1 MAWYDRYL
9 GRKPNKKKAM
19 PFIRGYNGAGN
30 GRLFADFKSSSTSA
44 DSEIYTAL
52 KSLRN
57 RSRELAR
64 NDGYVARYLKM
75 LVNNVVGEH
84 GIRISMKAR
93 NDDGSLDVVANR
105 IIETEFYK
113 WAKVGNCT
121 ADGKLSFLDA
131 QKLFIQNLAR
141 DGEVLIRHI
150 KDSSNEFGYSM
161 QFLEADH
168 LDEEKNNKTPTGQI
182 RMGVQINSFGKP
194 IAYHLFKNHPDAN
207 PNQYLSPQQKHIV
220 VQAEEIIHAFM
231 QDRAEQTR
239 GVPFTSSVMTSI
251 RMLQGYL
258 EAELVSARVSASKM
272 GFFVGS
278 GDEDYVGEEYENQYA
293 PIMNAEAGTFEQL
306 PNGTTLE
313 TFDPNHPN
321 SAFSDFQKSVLR
333 EIASGL
339 NVSYVELANNLEGV
353 NYSSIRQG
361 TIADR
366 DNYRILQKFMIE
378 HFVEPVFR
386 KWLDMAIASGKINLP
401 ITKFDKFA
409 DAVTFIPRSYE
420 WVDPQKEANANI
432 SLLQNGLVTLQD
444 IQKKYGRDV
453 EELFEE
459 LDREN
464 KLAENYDVEYATQPY
479 GSKQPAEP
487 NINGGSIE
495 DEQ

>member
-1 MAWYDRYL
+1 MAWYDRYI
-9 GRKPNKKKAM
+9 GRKPKKKPQTFKRSYSA
-19 PFIRGYNGAGN
+19 AST
-30 GRLFADFKSSSTSA
+30 GRLFADFNSSSSSA

-52 KSLRN
+52 KTLRN
-57 RSRELAR
+57 RSRELSR

-93 NDDGSLDVVANR
+93 NDDNSLDVVANR

-113 WAKVGNCT
+113 WAKIGSCT

-150 KDSSNEFGYSM
+150 KDTSNDFGYSM
-161 QFLEADH
+161 QFLESDH
-168 LDEEKNNKTPTGQI
+168 LDEQKNTKTANGQI
-182 RMGVQINSFGKP
+182 KMGVEINQFGKP
-194 IAYHLFKNHPDAN
+194 TAYHLFKNHPDQYPTSYTN
-207 PNQYLSPQQKHIV
+207 PNQRHITV
-220 VQAEEIIHAFM
+220 KADEMIHAFM

-251 RMLQGYL
+251 KMLNGYL
-258 EAELVSARVSASKM
+258 EAELVSARVGASKM

-278 GDEDYVGEEYENQYA
+278 GDEDYVGEEYENEYA

-306 PNGTTLE
+306 PNGTSVE

-321 SAFSDFQKSVLR
+321 SAFSDFQKAVLR

-366 DNYRILQKFMIE
+366 DNYRILQKFMVE

-386 KWLDMAIASGKINLP
+386 KWLEMAISTGKINLP
-401 ITKFDKFA
+401 LTKFDKFA
-409 DAVTFIPRSYE
+409 DSVTFIPRSYE

-453 EELFEE
+453 EELYEE
-459 LDREN
+459 LDRET
-464 KLAENYDVEYATQPY
+464 KLAENYDVEYATQPF
-479 GSKQPAEP
+479 GSKQPVEP
-487 NINGGSIE
+487 NVNINLTEE
-495 DEQ
+495 D